1 MVFAE
6 IIKNTIK
13 CIIKLASCDW
23 FQGERGGSTREGNEK
38 CTQENWTEETLRR
51 PRGRWG
57 HNVNMGLKKV
67 ICEVW
72 IDSTG
77 SRCGPEAGACGDDD

>member
-1 MVFAE
+1 
-6 IIKNTIK
+6 
-13 CIIKLASCDW
+13 
-23 FQGERGGSTREGNEK
+23 
-38 CTQENWTEETLRR
+38 
-51 PRGRWG
+51 
-57 HNVNMGLKKV
+57 MGLKKV